1 MNPIVDIVLLLLRL
15 YSWILL
21 ARASISWIP
30 NLTPTTRRCRCF
42 TR

>member
-21 ARASISWIP
+21 ARASDPVGFRI
-30 NLTPTTRRCRCF
+30 
-42 TR
+42 